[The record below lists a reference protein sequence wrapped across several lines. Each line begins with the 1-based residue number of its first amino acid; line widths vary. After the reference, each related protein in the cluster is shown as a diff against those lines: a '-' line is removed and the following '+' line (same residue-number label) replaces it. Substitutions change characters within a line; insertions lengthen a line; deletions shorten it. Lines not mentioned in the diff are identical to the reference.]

1 MAVYDLNGNE
11 IISVYDVNGNALTQ
25 AYDIDANPLLNL
37 DPVDLTIMTY
47 NVQRFSGLNA
57 NETMQNEIISTY
69 DADIIGLQELG
80 TSTMPDVGTRV
91 LSDYPY
97 IYLGIQTNKSG
108 IASKHVLSNVTANT
122 FVNQGGE
129 TRGYQKSYF
138 TVGGRTVCW
147 INAHLA
153 TSSNESAKV
162 AQAGE
167 LFNMVQN
174 EEYFIITGDFN
185 TGGGYTTDAPEYTTI
200 MKQFIDAGYHSANYS
215 NQHGF
220 YKTWI
225 NGKTAESSG
234 AATDQ
239 IITSANITID
249 TVILDTIKISYA
261 DGTQNID
268 HIPLVAEVTIS

>member
-11 IISVYDVNGNALTQ
+11 IYSVYDVNGNALTQ
-25 AYDIDANPLLNL
+25 AYDIDANPLLDL
-37 DPVDLTIMTY
+37 DPVNLTIMTY
-47 NVQRFSGLNA
+47 NVQWFSGLNA

-80 TSTMPDVGTRV
+80 TNTMPDVGTRV

-97 IYLGIQTNKSG
+97 IYMGGQPNRSG
-108 IASKHVLSNVTANT
+108 IASKVQLRSVSSST

-129 TRGYQKSYF
+129 TRGYQRCYF
-138 TVGGRTVCW
+138 SAGGRTVCW
-147 INAHLA
+147 INTHLA

-167 LFNMVQN
+167 VFDMVQN

-239 IITSANITID
+239 IITSANITINN
-249 TVILDTIKISYA
+249 VILDTIKISYA
-261 DGTQNID
+261 DGTQTID
-268 HIPLVAEVTIS
+268 HIPFVAEVTIS